1 MALAE
6 HLKPHS
12 LPTGLRI
19 VGADDP
25 HVCRDCLGALVVV
38 DDDGSIS
45 GTVGGLIDCVCVEL
59 AVPPGFVECR
69 ACASLTRVPDPRL
82 GEYLDFC
89 AASGMEPA
97 WCLRCGEYRP
107 LANGARAAGRC
118 MVSRR
123 QLPDG
128 EYLGSFIV
136 TGPWGHER

>member
-6 HLKPHS
+6 DLKPQNLAS
-12 LPTGLRI
+12 GLRI

-25 HVCRDCLGALVVV
+25 QVCRDCGGALVVV
-38 DDDGSIS
+38 DDDGSVS
-45 GTVGGLIDCVCVEL
+45 GTAGGLIDCVCVEL

-69 ACASLTRVPDPRL
+69 GCASLVRVPDPRL

-107 LANGARAAGRC
+107 LANGTRAACRCTVGR
-118 MVSRR
+118 
-123 QLPDG
+123 PKPPG

-136 TGPWGHER
+136 TGPWGVER